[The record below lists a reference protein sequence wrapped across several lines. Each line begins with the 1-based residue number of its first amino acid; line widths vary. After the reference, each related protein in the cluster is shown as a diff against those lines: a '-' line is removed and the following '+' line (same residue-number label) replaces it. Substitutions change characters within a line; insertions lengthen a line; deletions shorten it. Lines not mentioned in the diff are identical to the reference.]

1 MSQLYPN
8 GKMVL
13 RQGISGTNIFASGS
27 LTLWRALLLW
37 EGGQFNP
44 THQYVADV
52 VSGGLEMSGGS
63 YARQALAS
71 IQVAQSGSFSRFTSN
86 PVTFLA
92 LPAGHTAI
100 AMNARALDSEDDIQ
114 RRLVHMTARDNL
126 DTFFLH
132 RTVKADVRHHRD
144 GDTLVAQQ
152 SPFGQVRGSNRDQVV
167 AVHDLAVAVHCD
179 QPVAVPVEREAEF
192 AVALAQPRD
201 RGVVEGRA
209 GIAGSIAR
217 RGETLLE
224 RARFLVADQAVHR
237 EADTIA
243 GYLDAGEEMKGFEH
257 HADTAGR
264 MAAIVIAYCTYPD
277 VRERMVAE
285 FLDWAGDVT

>member
-100 AMNARALDSEDDIQ
+100 AMVLYF
-114 RRLVHMTARDNL
+114 HY
-126 DTFFLH
+126 
-132 RTVKADVRHHRD
+132 
-144 GDTLVAQQ
+144 
-152 SPFGQVRGSNRDQVV
+152 SN
-167 AVHDLAVAVHCD
+167 
-179 QPVAVPVEREAEF
+179 
-192 AVALAQPRD
+192 
-201 RGVVEGRA
+201 
-209 GIAGSIAR
+209 
-217 RGETLLE
+217 
-224 RARFLVADQAVHR
+224 
-237 EADTIA
+237 
-243 GYLDAGEEMKGFEH
+243 DAGDPVYAYIDGGTSPSFPYTTTG
-257 HADTAGR
+257 ADLVVSPNLVDGW
-264 MAAIVIAYCTYPD
+264 
-277 VRERMVAE
+277 EK
-285 FLDWAGDVT
+285 F